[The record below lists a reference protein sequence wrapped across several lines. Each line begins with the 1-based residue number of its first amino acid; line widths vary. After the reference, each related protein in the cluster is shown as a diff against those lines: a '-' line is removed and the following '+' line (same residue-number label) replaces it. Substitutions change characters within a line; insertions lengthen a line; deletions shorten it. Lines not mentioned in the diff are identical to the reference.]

1 MMSFAGCHGLG
12 LSGMGFMG
20 GGFLMYG
27 ILFLILIL
35 AAVYLFSNNNRSRHN
50 QPEAIRILDSEYAKG
65 NISDA
70 DYKKRKENL
79 MH

>member
-1 MMSFAGCHGLG
+1 MMGFAGCHGLG

-20 GGFLMYG
+20 GGFLLYG
-27 ILFLILIL
+27 ILFLVLIL
-35 AAVYLFSNNNRSRHN
+35 AAVYLFSNANRNHHN

-79 MH
+79 MN